1 MFRNI
6 LTILLLIMGFQL
18 HAQHRDT
25 IYVFE
30 TQMAHDTLV
39 VFDTVYHHD
48 TLHLDV
54 LNPGASQ
61 TEIRTNAD
69 TILKGQEDY
78 ELDFNEKQNRH
89 QAKDKMLIPPFDGF
103 QLGYLFDIGILPSAM
118 LSNSTCIKAKPS
130 LGGRV
135 GLEVAYHF
143 ARYLGVSAGL
153 SYGTTGAFRART
165 HCDVSGVLPFDNTG
179 YAIYST
185 GFSMPLKVEFH
196 APIAQKVWVTVDAG
210 VRLRMPWYTFI
221 TGYDKEI
228 SSPYSLQGLILPDT
242 VYYYDHLKLMPTTID
257 PNRFNIDILAN
268 AGIYVQMPHGGLFR
282 WTIGLNCQLNDF
294 ASGSYSIRVEHEGD
308 NLLPPQTSP
317 SVQYENGTF
326 RLRSNMFSTQIA
338 FIQTFQK
345 QKRKKETK
353 PNWTSDKR
361 LCRHEIKFDVCDPT
375 GVMLFDRY
383 FVFIYPEGM
392 YPNHAWRSPS
402 FRSTPVF
409 SLSSHYRV
417 AKWFWVGLSL
427 SYAYYTDQQSHLYE
441 SGETGLCERKFHT
454 LAVMPDIRFSYLN
467 RPNVTLYSA
476 FSLGAARFI
485 GETNSSN
492 LIYPEHRHP
501 WFSDALNQDHEPTLF
516 SMLHVTLF
524 GLKASYKHFF
534 GSLELGAGYKG
545 LGSVGVG
552 YEF

>member
-1 MFRNI
+1 M
-6 LTILLLIMGFQL
+6 LILLFFQTR
-18 HAQHRDT
+18 AQHRDT
-25 IYVFE
+25 VIVYE
-30 TQMAHDTLV
+30 TQVVHDTLV
-39 VFDTVYHHD
+39 VFDTLYHHD
-48 TLHLDV
+48 TLHWKTST
-54 LNPGASQ
+54 PS
-61 TEIRTNAD
+61 EIHSESGTGAD
-69 TILKGQEDY
+69 TVVNKKGGQEADW
-78 ELDFNEKQNRH
+78 
-89 QAKDKMLIPPFDGF
+89 KDKTTWKQSNRKPLYPPFDGF
-103 QLGYLFDIGILPSAM
+103 QLGYLFDIGILPSAIV
-118 LSNSTCIKAKPS
+118 SNSTFIRPKPGVS
-130 LGGRV
+130 GHL
-135 GLEVAYHF
+135 GLEFSYHF
-143 ARYLGVSAGL
+143 AKYVGISAGF

-165 HCDVSGVLPFDNTG
+165 HCDVSGVIPFDNTG
-179 YAIYST
+179 YSIYST
-185 GFSMPLKVEFH
+185 GFSVPLKLEFH
-196 APIAQKVWVTVDAG
+196 APISQKVWVTVDAG

-221 TGYDKEI
+221 TGYDKSV
-228 SSPYSLQGLILPDT
+228 SSPFSLQGLILPDT
-242 VYYYDHLKLMPTTID
+242 IDYYDHLKITPAVID

-282 WTIGLNCQLNDF
+282 WTIGLNCPLNDF

-345 QKRKKETK
+345 QKRKHETR

-454 LAVMPDIRFSYLN
+454 YAIMPDIRFSYLN

-476 FSLGAARFI
+476 LSVGMASFF
-485 GETNSSN
+485 GETIATN

-501 WFSDALNQDHEPTLF
+501 WFSDALNRDHEPTLF

-545 LGSVGVG
+545 LGSIGVG

>member
-1 MFRNI
+1 MYRN
-6 LTILLLIMGFQL
+6 LLSFMLILLFFQTR
-18 HAQHRDT
+18 AQHRDT
-25 IYVFE
+25 VIVYE
-30 TQMAHDTLV
+30 TQVVHDTLV
-39 VFDTVYHHD
+39 VFDTLYHHD
-48 TLHLDV
+48 TLHWKTST
-54 LNPGASQ
+54 PS
-61 TEIRTNAD
+61 EIHSESGTGAD
-69 TILKGQEDY
+69 TVVNKKGGQEADWN
-78 ELDFNEKQNRH
+78 DKTTWKQSNR
-89 QAKDKMLIPPFDGF
+89 KPLYPPFDGF
-103 QLGYLFDIGILPSAM
+103 QLGYLFDIGILPSAIV
-118 LSNSTCIKAKPS
+118 SNSTFIRPKPGVS
-130 LGGRV
+130 GHL
-135 GLEVAYHF
+135 GLEFSYHF
-143 ARYLGVSAGL
+143 AKYIGISAGL

-165 HCDVSGVLPFDNTG
+165 HCDVSGVIPFDNTG
-179 YAIYST
+179 YSIYST
-185 GFSMPLKVEFH
+185 GFSVPLKLEFH
-196 APIAQKVWVTVDAG
+196 APISQKVWVTVDAG

-221 TGYDKEI
+221 TGYDKSV
-228 SSPYSLQGLILPDT
+228 SSPFSLQGLILPDT
-242 VYYYDHLKLMPTTID
+242 IDYYDHLKITPAVID

-282 WTIGLNCQLNDF
+282 WTIGLNCPLNDF

-345 QKRKKETK
+345 QKRKHETR

-402 FRSTPVF
+402 FRTTPVF

-441 SGETGLCERKFHT
+441 SGVTGLCERKFHT
-454 LAVMPDIRFSYLN
+454 YAIMPDIRFSYLN

-476 FSLGAARFI
+476 LSVGMASFF

-492 LIYPEHRHP
+492 LTYPEHRHP
-501 WFSDALNQDHEPTLF
+501 WFSDALNRDHEPSLF

-545 LGSVGVG
+545 LGSIGVG